1 MNPFDGFGVGTGLPF
16 YPFLFVFP
24 FIVILAVWSIAI
36 KGYALW
42 VAAGRGE
49 KWWFIAILLINTI
62 GLLELFYL
70 LVIVHQKVKLFSNTS
85 PIKTEEHTS
94 EKK

>member
-24 FIVILAVWSIAI
+24 FIVILAVWSVAV

-70 LVIVHQKVKLFSNTS
+70 LVIVHKKISFLSKATS
-85 PIKTEEHTS
+85 VTEEREQKS
-94 EKK
+94 

>member
-70 LVIVHQKVKLFSNTS
+70 LVIVHKKFSFSSKATS
-85 PIKTEEHTS
+85 VTEEREQKS
-94 EKK
+94 

>member
-24 FIVILAVWSIAI
+24 FIVILAVWSVAI

-70 LVIVHQKVKLFSNTS
+70 LVIVHKKINFSSKTVS
-85 PIKTEEHTS
+85 ITEEP
-94 EKK
+94 EKKS